1 MHFLNT
7 PAKDLLRIISGL
19 SIRRFGLIW
28 FINLACFFFFLQA
41 AQAIVNGDEK
51 DEDLIKD
58 VPELQNLE
66 AETAHNK

>member
-1 MHFLNT
+1 M
-7 PAKDLLRIISGL
+7 ISGL

-28 FINLACFFFFLQA
+28 SIHLAFFFFLQA

>member
-7 PAKDLLRIISGL
+7 PAKDLFRIISGL

-28 FINLACFFFFLQA
+28 AIYLAGFFLQA

>member
-1 MHFLNT
+1 MIYF
-7 PAKDLLRIISGL
+7 
-19 SIRRFGLIW
+19 FGL
-28 FINLACFFFFLQA
+28 FFFLQA

-66 AETAHNK
+66 AETAHNKYEFSRVDDTLKA

>member
-7 PAKDLLRIISGL
+7 PAKDLSRIISGL

-28 FINLACFFFFLQA
+28 FICLASFFFLQA